1 MSNDNARHA
10 IVIGAG
16 IVGICCGIELKRRGF
31 AVTIIDRLDPG
42 EACSYGNAGI
52 LAAQAVVPMA
62 MPGLIAQVP
71 RMLLDPDG
79 PLVVRPRALPK
90 TLPWLWHFYKAT
102 KPEKVTRTADAMK
115 ALYGTT
121 VELHEQ
127 LAREAGVP
135 ELVVS
140 AHYLYVARNARKADV
155 DKDFAW
161 RLRRERGGEIE
172 VFDGPALREIEPEL
186 SPLYTRGIRL
196 GPMGRTT
203 NPFRLTRAY
212 AELLRREGGVIV
224 RAEAKALRPINGKVE
239 VETGAGRQR
248 GDIAVVAAGAWSLTL
263 LEPLGLKLP
272 LIAERG
278 YHMTFADPGITL
290 RHAVSELE
298 RHFSVS
304 NMEMGLRLAGTEEL
318 GHADD
323 PPTWRRA
330 AVLQRLAREMFP
342 NLNVNKGTPWSGPR
356 PGIPDGLPA
365 IGPVPGQANIFVACG
380 HGHLGLTG
388 APNTGRIVAALATGE
403 RLNLDLAPY
412 AADRYA
418 AGRDAA

>member
-1 MSNDNARHA
+1 MSNDNTRHA
-10 IVIGAG
+10 IVVGAG
-16 IVGICCGIELKRRGF
+16 IVGICCGIELRRRGF
-31 AVTIIDRLDPG
+31 AVTVIDRLDPG

-52 LAAQAVVPMA
+52 LAAQAVVPIA
-62 MPGLIAQVP
+62 MPGLMWQVP
-71 RMLLDPDG
+71 RMLLDPDS
-79 PLVVRPRALPK
+79 PLSVRPRALPK
-90 TLPWLWHFYKAT
+90 TLPWLWRFYRAAD
-102 KPEKVTRTADAMK
+102 PEKVTRTADAMK

-140 AHYLYVARNARKADV
+140 TRYLYVARDPAKADTV
-155 DKDFAW
+155 NDFAW

-186 SPLYTRGIRL
+186 SPAYTRGVRL
-196 GPMGRTT
+196 GPMARTT

-212 AELLRREGGVIV
+212 AELLRRQDGTIV
-224 RAEAKALRPINGKVE
+224 RAEVKALRPVGERVE
-239 VETGAGRQR
+239 IETAGGAYGA
-248 GDIAVVAAGAWSLTL
+248 DFAVVAAGAWSLSL

-290 RHAVSELE
+290 RHAISEVE
-298 RHFSVS
+298 RHFTTS
-304 NMEMGLRLAGTEEL
+304 NMEMGLRIAGTEEL

-330 AVLQRLAREMFP
+330 AVLQRLGQDMFP
-342 NLNVNKGTPWSGPR
+342 NLNVSKGTPWSGPR
-356 PGIPDGLPA
+356 PGIPDNLPA
-365 IGPVPGQANIFVACG
+365 VGPLPAHPNIFVACG

-388 APNTGRIVAALATGE
+388 GPNTGRIIGALAAGE
-403 RLNLDLAPY
+403 RLNLDLTPY
-412 AADRYA
+412 APDRFAPRA
-418 AGRDAA
+418 AS

>member
-1 MSNDNARHA
+1 MSTESARHA
-10 IVIGAG
+10 VVVGAG
-16 IVGICCGIELKRRGF
+16 IVGICCAIELKRRGL
-31 AVTIIDRLDPG
+31 AVTVIDRLDPG

-52 LAAQAVVPMA
+52 LAAQAVVPIA
-62 MPGLIAQVP
+62 MPGLIGQVP
-71 RMLLDPDG
+71 RMLLDPDS
-79 PLVVRPRALPK
+79 PLAVRPRALPK
-90 TLPWLWHFYKAT
+90 TLPWLWHFYRAT
-102 KPEKVTRTADAMK
+102 DPAKVTRTADAMK

-135 ELVVS
+135 ELVVTTR
-140 AHYLYVARNARKADV
+140 YLYVARDPRKV
-155 DKDFAW
+155 DTQNDFAW

-186 SPLYTRGIRL
+186 SPLYTRGVRL
-196 GPMGRTT
+196 GPMARTT

-212 AELLRREGGVIV
+212 AELLRRLGGSIV
-224 RAEAKALRPINGKVE
+224 RAEVNALRPAGGRVGL
-239 VETGAGRQR
+239 ETSGGAY
-248 GDIAVVAAGAWSLTL
+248 DADLAIVAAGAWSLSL

-278 YHMTFADPGITL
+278 YHMTFVDPGITL
-290 RHAVSELE
+290 NHAVSELE
-298 RHFSVS
+298 RHFTVS

-318 GHADD
+318 GSADD

-330 AVLQRLAREMFP
+330 AVLQRLGQEMFP
-342 NLNVNKGTPWSGPR
+342 NLDVSKGTPWSGPR
-356 PGIPDGLPA
+356 PGIPDSLPA
-365 IGPVPGQANIFVACG
+365 IGPLADHPNIFVACG

-388 APNTGRIVAALATGE
+388 APNTGRIIGALAAGE

-412 AADRYA
+412 AADRFA
-418 AGRDAA
+418 ARAAS